1 MRSIDTHQPKSTI
14 FAHLLGLPCSLSPT
28 KEGNKY
34 ATNPKTFL
42 PEDKTEAWSEIRA
55 DRG

>member
-42 PEDKTEAWSEIRA
+42 PEDTTEAWSEIRA